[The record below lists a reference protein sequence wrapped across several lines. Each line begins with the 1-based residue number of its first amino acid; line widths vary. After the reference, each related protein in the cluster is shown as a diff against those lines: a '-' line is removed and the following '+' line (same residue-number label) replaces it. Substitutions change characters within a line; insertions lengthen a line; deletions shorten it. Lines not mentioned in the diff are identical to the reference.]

1 MNRNFEKKFFKKS
14 MIKMNSKTIREL
26 RSIVKDKGFRVYY
39 NLKRADLVALL
50 LEQSTEEMPTSSLKG
65 RGKII
70 PRN

>member
-26 RSIVKDKGFRVYY
+26 RSIVKDKGFRAYY
-39 NLKRADLVALL
+39 NLKKADLVALL

>member
-1 MNRNFEKKFFKKS
+1 

-26 RSIVKDKGFRVYY
+26 RSIVKDKGFRTYY
-39 NLKRADLVALL
+39 NLKKADLVALL